1 MADTKSKAQ
10 IEIEAKLGNAIK
22 SFGSLVD
29 ELEKVQESVGA
40 IPKKMGLVGRSVA
53 KVKAQFAKLGD
64 RFPVLLK
71 SVKTINSAL
80 KITARVLRA
89 PITAAKALGSAISK
103 VGEQVQS
110 VNAAVQLINTSF
122 GFLRSAAASALGFIA
137 AGVEN
142 IAAVNPFDPMI
153 IQLNFL
159 QQKLMALRSTAVRP
173 LAQAFTNV
181 SLQLV
186 PMIDKLNE
194 FFGANTK
201 TIGKALEGVFVNIGN
216 AIVGLILPG
225 LRLVAEFLDRS
236 GKFINNWQIGKIN
249 KKISETAREITKL
262 KEKFDGFNRTAGFNL
277 RKPTQ
282 ESIQNI
288 KDLTEKLV
296 KLQEEKENLSKT
308 PLNAKSF
315 GLDEDS
321 INAARDALDKFRASG
336 GFKVTDE
343 KDNAGLVKVRSLM
356 QDVGRAI
363 KTGTRGIEEWSRS
376 WFRSVGIADE
386 EFSGLLEKLKEMPR
400 NLEGPEGMELF
411 KGWLSGL
418 GIAESKFNEVMALV
432 ESAPD
437 RLKSITPID
446 IANTLFSFTD
456 MQAEFDNFDRALES
470 ASLMAGRFSADV
482 DGSVVSLGDIREALN
497 PVISLFP
504 EVETGWNEML
514 QAFKNQPNL
523 TMDQQVKSVQA
534 FIDRID
540 DLKAVTATN
549 LGAAASDFAKLKEW
563 FDKFDKELEAST
575 GRQKAALRD
584 RMQAWANFGSSMG
597 SVLSSGFQ
605 ALVTAWGTAAS
616 SAEEAEIRVVRAQQQ
631 MTLGI
636 IQSVEAAVMALAV
649 KAAVNYA
656 TSVGGVAG
664 IGAAIA
670 IPAALGLVFGIMKG
684 FINSHFENKISDL
697 QSSIPNPKENGGGAG
712 VPDVVGVSGSDRQ
725 RFSTGGFVRGG
736 IKGVDSVPIMAMP
749 GEYVMSIPE
758 VQGMERFLSR
768 FGTQGKG
775 IQPAPV
781 GNVQN
786 TTNDITNNNEFII
799 EFNSQ
804 QLPNKTETK
813 KWVRDTIVPA
823 LRQLQPGGY

>member
-446 IANTLFSFTD
+446 ISNTLFSFTD

-781 GNVQN
+781 GNIQN

-823 LRQLQPGGY
+823 LRQLQAGGY